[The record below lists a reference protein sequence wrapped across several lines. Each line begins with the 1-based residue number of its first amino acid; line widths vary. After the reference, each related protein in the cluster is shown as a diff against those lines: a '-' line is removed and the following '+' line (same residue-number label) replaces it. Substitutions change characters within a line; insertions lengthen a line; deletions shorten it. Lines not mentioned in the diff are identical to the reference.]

1 MSDIYKARILLVDDE
16 AALRRMAGEF
26 LREAGFQT
34 LYFAENCAR
43 AMEIFEQEELDC
55 ALLDVML
62 PDGDGFELMKRM
74 RSRRD
79 LPIIFLSA
87 RDEDEARLRGLGLG
101 ADDYITKPFLPKEL
115 ELRLIMVLRRCMR
128 APLPSDEL
136 VLGEVVVDWASATVR
151 GPKGEFPL
159 TAKEVLILKKL
170 SSERGRIVSIDA
182 LCCAAWEDGS
192 FGYENTLMV
201 HIRRLREKIELDPSH
216 PQWLITVRG
225 LGYKLQKEA
234 RP

>member
-34 LYFAENCAR
+34 LYFAENCAQ

-62 PDGDGFELMKRM
+62 PDGDGFELMKCM

-101 ADDYITKPFLPKEL
+101 
-115 ELRLIMVLRRCMR
+115 

>member
-1 MSDIYKARILLVDDE
+1 
-16 AALRRMAGEF
+16 
-26 LREAGFQT
+26 
-34 LYFAENCAR
+34 
-43 AMEIFEQEELDC
+43 
-55 ALLDVML
+55 
-62 PDGDGFELMKRM
+62 
-74 RSRRD
+74 
-79 LPIIFLSA
+79 
-87 RDEDEARLRGLGLG
+87 
-101 ADDYITKPFLPKEL
+101 
-115 ELRLIMVLRRCMR
+115 MVRRRCMR

>member
-1 MSDIYKARILLVDDE
+1 MSDIYRAKILLVDDE
-16 AALRRMAGEF
+16 AALRHMAGEF
-26 LREAGFQT
+26 LREAGFQR
-34 LYFAENCAR
+34 LYFAENCAQ
-43 AMEIFEQEELDC
+43 AMEIFEREEPDC

-62 PDGDGFELMKRM
+62 PDGDGFDLMKRM
-74 RSRRD
+74 RAQRD
-79 LPIIFLSA
+79 MPIVFLSA

-115 ELRLIMVLRRCMR
+115 ELRLIMVLRRWLR
-128 APLPSDEL
+128 APMPADQLA
-136 VLGEVVVDWASATVR
+136 LGDVRVDWAEAMVR
-151 GPKGEFPL
+151 GPRGEFPL

-170 SSERGRIVSIDA
+170 AAERGRIVSIDA
-182 LCCAAWEDGS
+182 LCCAVWTDGS

-201 HIRRLREKIELDPSH
+201 HIRRLREKIERDPSR

-234 RP
+234 RT